1 MATLAAVHRPP
12 RRAEG
17 VAAMRAGIFVAVN
30 EPLVVETVTPL
41 PPGPNDVVVQID
53 GSGVCHTEAA
63 VLAGDLP
70 MPTPM
75 ILGHEVTGI
84 VLETGKAVT
93 RVKVGDR
100 VISSGLPACGNCVPC
115 TRGQTHLCELTFATP
130 EVARARRADGT
141 DVRAFGSLGGF
152 ADMMTV
158 PEASIVAVH
167 TDLPAEQL
175 ALIGCA
181 ITTGVGS
188 VLNTA
193 RLVPGAT
200 AAVFGCGGV
209 GQCVVQGARIA
220 GASRILA
227 VDPVASK
234 RQAAIAHGATD
245 AIDPAD
251 GDPIE
256 QIRALTRGRGADYSF
271 EVVGRPETILA
282 AYRAARR
289 GGTVVVVG
297 MPSHSSTVSFNGLE
311 LFLDAKEI
319 LVSNM
324 GSSQIRRDFPRY
336 VALAETGRLDLASM
350 ITRRIRLDDV
360 NDALRAME
368 TGEVIRSVIV

>member
-1 MATLAAVHRPP
+1 
-12 RRAEG
+12 
-17 VAAMRAGIFVAVN
+17 MRAGVFVEVGK
-30 EPLVVETVTPL
+30 PLSIEELTPL
-41 PPGPNDVVVQID
+41 PPGPGDVVVQID

-70 MPTPM
+70 MRTPM

-84 VLETGKAVT
+84 AVEVGSAVT
-93 RVKVGDR
+93 RIKPGDR
-100 VISSGLPACGNCVPC
+100 VISSGLPACMACAPC
-115 TRGQTHLCELTFATP
+115 LRGQSHLCELTFATP
-130 EVARARRADGT
+130 DVPRARRADGT

-152 ADMMTV
+152 ADLMTV
-158 PEASIVAVH
+158 SEASIVAVH

-193 RLVPGAT
+193 RVVPGAT
-200 AAVFGCGGV
+200 VAVVGCGGV

-220 GASRILA
+220 GASRIFA
-227 VDPVASK
+227 VDPMPSK
-234 RQAAIAHGATD
+234 RHAAASQGATD
-245 AIDPAD
+245 LIDPGD
-251 GDPIE
+251 GDPIA
-256 QIRALTRGRGADYSF
+256 QIRDRTGGAGTDYSF
-271 EVVGRPETILA
+271 EVVGRPDTILT
-282 AYRAARR
+282 AYRIARR
-289 GGTVVVVG
+289 GGVVTIVG
-297 MPSHSSTVSFNGLE
+297 MPSHTSTVSFNGLE

-350 ITRRIRLDDV
+350 ISRRIHLDDV
-360 NDALRAME
+360 NDALHAME